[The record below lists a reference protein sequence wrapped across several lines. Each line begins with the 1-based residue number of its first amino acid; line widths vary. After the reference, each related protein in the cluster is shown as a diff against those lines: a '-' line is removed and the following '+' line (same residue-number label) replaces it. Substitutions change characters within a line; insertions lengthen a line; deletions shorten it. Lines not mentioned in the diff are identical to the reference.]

1 MGNGTNLPVMSADG
15 CGGCSAFGAAG
26 LRPRLCACPEVCVSA
41 CCLMVRRLAAM
52 VLRRCGVSSGGRSRI
67 GPVVA
72 VSIVGWGWVAPAEAG
87 SGMAFAGA

>member
-1 MGNGTNLPVMSADG
+1 
-15 CGGCSAFGAAG
+15 
-26 LRPRLCACPEVCVSA
+26 
-41 CCLMVRRLAAM
+41 MVRRLAAM
-52 VLRRCGVSSGGRSRI
+52 VLRRCGLSSGGRSRI